1 MTTLTSTHPAPRF
14 GGVLWKLARRT
25 TSLMRPFAGHRWNP
39 VFAIL
44 EHRGRRTGRRYATPI
59 AVRRARDGFVIAL
72 AFGAQVDWYRNLV
85 VAGGGSL
92 RWQGRTYAIGAPET
106 IDADVGIAS
115 FHPVQRAALRLGG
128 IDAYIGVPDAAG
140 GGR

>member
-39 VFAIL
+39 VFAVL
-44 EHRGRRTGRRYATPI
+44 EHRGRRTGRDYATPI
-59 AVRRARDGFVIAL
+59 AVRRVDGAFVIAL
-72 AFGAQVDWYRNLV
+72 AFGRQVDWYRNLLA
-85 VAGGGSL
+85 AGGGSV
-92 RWQGRTYAIGAPET
+92 RWRGRRYAIGSPAAIEPET
-106 IDADVGIAS
+106 ALAS